1 MKRHKFLALTLIG
14 ALGLGLVGCGGGG
27 EEAASVTAET
37 SAEPVH
43 ITTTESW
50 DFSSG
55 FYPAVAPGSTGSG
68 YGFVYYIRNCYDTL
82 VTRDAEGNYQPALA
96 ESWNISEDGLTYTF
110 HLREGVT
117 FSDGAA
123 LDAEAVKTSIEAA
136 FANMGEAIGSFGKIG
151 TLTESIEA
159 VDDLTVALHLT
170 SPYYGVLN
178 DLAMANPMAIVSPSA
193 VAEDL
198 SPVEAT
204 ASQTFGSG
212 PYMYKGDGDGTSYTF
227 VCNPNYWGEPPDVD
241 SFTVNVI
248 ADPEAAVLALS
259 NGEVDLIAG
268 SSRLSFAGYGEL
280 VGREGIGTMIDEQIS
295 NSRFL
300 AFNPEAAPF
309 DDAAVRQAAA
319 FALDRDAIA
328 ETVFAGLESASAQ
341 VLDENLPYCNVLTTT
356 YSYDPDKAAELLE
369 SAGWT
374 DSDGDGVRE
383 KNGETLSVTLDYI
396 TNQGTMDDAALAVAE
411 QLGAVGFDVT
421 PRGAD
426 NMTWFTT
433 VAGDYDFTM
442 HSTYGGYYDPFLTM
456 TNMNPETMG
465 DPVLSKVALAMDSGT
480 DLIKELDSTAS
491 TERVQEIYDEV
502 LTFAT
507 DEAILVPFTSA
518 HQYAAWN
525 SEKIGDFH
533 FGTDPLFIEIAN
545 VTVAA

>member
-1 MKRHKFLALTLIG
+1 MR
-14 ALGLGLVGCGGGG
+14 
-27 EEAASVTAET
+27 
-37 SAEPVH
+37 
-43 ITTTESW
+43 
-50 DFSSG
+50 
-55 FYPAVAPGSTGSG
+55 
-68 YGFVYYIRNCYDTL
+68 
-82 VTRDAEGNYQPALA
+82 
-96 ESWNISEDGLTYTF
+96 
-110 HLREGVT
+110 
-117 FSDGAA
+117 
-123 LDAEAVKTSIEAA
+123 
-136 FANMGEAIGSFGKIG
+136 
-151 TLTESIEA
+151 
-159 VDDLTVALHLT
+159 
-170 SPYYGVLN
+170 
-178 DLAMANPMAIVSPSA
+178 
-193 VAEDL
+193 
-198 SPVEAT
+198 
-204 ASQTFGSG
+204 
-212 PYMYKGDGDGTSYTF
+212 
-227 VCNPNYWGEPPDVD
+227 NPNYWGEPPDVD

-280 VGREGIGTMIDEQIS
+280 VGREGIGTMIDEQVS

-341 VLDENLPYCNVLTTT
+341 VLDENLPYCNALTTT

-465 DPVLSKVALAMDSGT
+465 DPVLSKVALAMDGGT